1 MFQQE
6 KPYEVGSCVHERT
19 VVNRRRVRL
28 LDRITAVLLSSI
40 GVFVGLFLVLNSR
53 TFGYLYWPWGTVG
66 IPIAVMVVVCF
77 LPKRVNRLWQV
88 WMIALL
94 LTLFGVAIVFVPH
107 WLWAILNMHNAGT
120 ITVPFLV
127 GTQLKNRMRCAN
139 GGEVCCWRA
148 EGVNP
153 PRKSMSPAKP
163 DSDIQIGLQNSDSE
177 SG

>member
-6 KPYEVGSCVHERT
+6 NPYEVGSCVHERT

-28 LDRITAVLLSSI
+28 LDRIAAVLLSSI

-77 LPKRVNRLWQV
+77 LPKRVNQLWQV

-94 LTLFGVAIVFVPH
+94 LTLFGVAID
-107 WLWAILNMHNAGT
+107 
-120 ITVPFLV
+120 
-127 GTQLKNRMRCAN
+127 
-139 GGEVCCWRA
+139 
-148 EGVNP
+148 
-153 PRKSMSPAKP
+153 RKSVV
-163 DSDIQIGLQNSDSE
+163 
-177 SG
+177 